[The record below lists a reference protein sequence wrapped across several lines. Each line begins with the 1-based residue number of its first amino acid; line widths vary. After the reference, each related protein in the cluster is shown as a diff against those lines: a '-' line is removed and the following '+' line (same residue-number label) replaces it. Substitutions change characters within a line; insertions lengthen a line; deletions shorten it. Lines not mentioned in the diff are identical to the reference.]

1 MKSLV
6 IVGIA
11 TLLIT
16 ASITAAGAKCNDNNQ
31 SIGVKAHHLF
41 HANRK
46 LVARNASGQELSGD
60 PMQRPNGFLGYRTD
74 NFIITN

>member
-6 IVGIA
+6 IAGIA
-11 TLLIT
+11 TLLVS
-16 ASITAAGAKCNDNNQ
+16 ASTTPATAACDDNNKSIGAK
-31 SIGVKAHHLF
+31 AHQLF
-41 HANRK
+41 HNNRK
-46 LVARNASGQELSGD
+46 LAVRNVPGKEVSGD